1 MLVKYWMKRDVVT
14 IDVDASMQEAANL
27 LKKHNTSILPVM
39 RKDKLVGI
47 LTDRDLKRASAS
59 DATLLDVHELNY
71 LLTKVKVADII
82 SKNPITVPPD
92 FTLEETASLLLH
104 NKISGV
110 PVMAADG
117 KVIGIITQMDLFRA
131 LISLTGLEKR
141 GVQFAFQVEDR
152 PGSIK
157 EVTDVIR
164 SYGARLVSILTSYE
178 RAPAGFR
185 NLYVRCYKLDRL
197 KMGELLKNLREKA
210 PVLYMVDM
218 RDNVREEFIESD

>member
-1 MLVKYWMKRDVVT
+1 
-14 IDVDASMQEAANL
+14 
-27 LKKHNTSILPVM
+27 M

-71 LLTKVKVADII
+71 LLTKVKVADIM

-117 KVIGIITQMDLFRA
+117 KVIGII
-131 LISLTGLEKR
+131 
-141 GVQFAFQVEDR
+141 
-152 PGSIK
+152 
-157 EVTDVIR
+157 
-164 SYGARLVSILTSYE
+164 Y
-178 RAPAGFR
+178 
-185 NLYVRCYKLDRL
+185 
-197 KMGELLKNLREKA
+197 
-210 PVLYMVDM
+210 
-218 RDNVREEFIESD
+218 